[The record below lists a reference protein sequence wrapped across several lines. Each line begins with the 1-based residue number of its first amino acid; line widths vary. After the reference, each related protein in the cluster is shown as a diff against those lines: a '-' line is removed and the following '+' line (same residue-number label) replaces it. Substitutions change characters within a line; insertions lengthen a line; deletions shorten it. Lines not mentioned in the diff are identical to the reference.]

1 MFMRRLLTA
10 LCVLLFS
17 LQATCAAIQ
26 TVSGRSVDIT
36 NQIQSVDITNGSET
50 DQAPHLHPT
59 PNALASGS
67 LRRSDQSGA
76 NDQIHERHETI
87 DWRQDQALKL
97 EAEREA
103 GFHASSQADE

>member
-1 MFMRRLLTA
+1 MRRLLTA

-26 TVSGRSVDIT
+26 AVSGRSVDIT
-36 NQIQSVDITNGSET
+36 NGIEADQSP
-50 DQAPHLHPT
+50 QLPPT

-67 LRRSDQSGA
+67 LRHSDQSSA
-76 NDQIHERHETI
+76 NDQIHERHGTI

>member
-26 TVSGRSVDIT
+26 TVSGRT
-36 NQIQSVDITNGSET
+36 VDITNGSET
-50 DQAPHLHPT
+50 DQAPQLHPT

-67 LRRSDQSGA
+67 LRRSDQSSA

>member
-1 MFMRRLLTA
+1 MRRLVTA

-26 TVSGRSVDIT
+26 TVSGRSVDI
-36 NQIQSVDITNGSET
+36 NGFET
-50 DQAPHLHPT
+50 HQPSQLSLD

-67 LRRSDQSGA
+67 LRRSHQSDS
-76 NDQIHERHETI
+76 NDQINERHGTI
-87 DWRQDQALKL
+87 DWRQDQALRL

-103 GFHASSQADE
+103 GFHASPQTDE